1 MAFSYALRKT
11 ATVWNMSGSCRPAG
25 LGGKEIDH
33 SSMAGTFD
41 FFIALWLERH
51 DVAWG
56 VKGGCRVATTPG
68 LSMRPIVGTCDD
80 DG

>member
-41 FFIALWLERH
+41 FSSHCGWRDMTLH
-51 DVAWG
+51 
-56 VKGGCRVATTPG
+56 GG
-68 LSMRPIVGTCDD
+68 
-80 DG
+80 